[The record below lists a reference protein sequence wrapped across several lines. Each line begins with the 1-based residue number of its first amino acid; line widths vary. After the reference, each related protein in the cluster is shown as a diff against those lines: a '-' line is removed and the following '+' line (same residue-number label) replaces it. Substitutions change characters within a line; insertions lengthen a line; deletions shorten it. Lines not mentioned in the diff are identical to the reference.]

1 MGSSWHAWSGSE
13 ATWQVAHN
21 VSASMDLCLDYWQS
35 NLPDKLSSK
44 FKVLSDF
51 LVSSRLKLNDDKTHL
66 LVLTTSQKRKKRGA
80 NLGVVISTPSATVTP
95 TPAEKLLGGW
105 IHQDLKWAEH
115 IQDNDESLIRGLTTR
130 LSALKII
137 GKVATFSTRKMIA
150 DGIFISK
157 LSYLIS
163 LWGGCE
169 GYLLKSLQVIQN
181 KAARVVTK
189 LDWNTPTRVLLS
201 QCGWLSVCQL
211 AMYHT
216 VLLVHKT
223 LQTGA
228 PEYLHSMYSRH
239 YQVKTRLADK
249 GLIKPSET
257 DAPKKDLTQDS
268 FKWRSLHQYNLL
280 PLEIRSATSINKFKK
295 LAKNWI
301 MENIPIV
308 WDELA
313 RWCLPPPSYQMG
325 GSLHQDKVILKY
337 YLSLERKVIITYSE
351 SK

>member
-1 MGSSWHAWSGSE
+1 MNQRSQCFKNSFPSSLILWCYANIYNQLN
-13 ATWQVAHN
+13 AI
-21 VSASMDLCLDYWQS
+21 LCYETS
-35 NLPDKLSSK
+35 
-44 FKVLSDF
+44 V
-51 LVSSRLKLNDDKTHL
+51 T
-66 LVLTTSQKRKKRGA
+66 LVLVALQL
-80 NLGVVISTPSATVTP
+80 NH
-95 TPAEKLLGGW
+95 GW

-308 WDELA
+308 
-313 RWCLPPPSYQMG
+313 
-325 GSLHQDKVILKY
+325 
-337 YLSLERKVIITYSE
+337 
-351 SK
+351 